1 MKKINKFLLA
11 ASLAV
16 LGLSSVQAASL
27 SISGTTA
34 ATVGQSFSLEL
45 ALLQPFDG
53 ERAGDEL
60 LAFGLGLSFDT
71 SLLALTGVSLAAG
84 WSDDSALTGVP
95 LSGSAFPGVTDA
107 GQASLPLATL
117 SFKVLGAGQA
127 HVGLFSDYGAGNL
140 NHGLVYLTA
149 PTLDVQTG
157 HSMALAVPEPASL
170 ALMLAGLAG
179 VGLMVRRRQ
188 R

>member
-16 LGLSSVQAASL
+16 LGLSSAQAASL

-34 ATVGQSFSLEL
+34 ATVGQSFTLDV

-60 LAFGLGLSFDT
+60 LAFGLGLSFDS
-71 SLLALTGVSLAAG
+71 SLLALSGVSLATA

-95 LSGSAFPGVTDA
+95 ISGSAFPGVADA
-107 GQASLPLATL
+107 GQASLQLATL

-127 HVGLFSDYGAGNL
+127 RVSLLSQYGAGNL

-157 HSMALAVPEPASL
+157 HSIALAVPEPASL

-179 VGLMVRRRQ
+179 VGLMARRRQ
-188 R
+188 G